1 MTSDIIGPF
10 LIALLFVFAAILIST
25 SVDAVYP
32 PGIQSRVV
40 RTISVDIDA
49 EIEQQEMWK

>member
-10 LIALLFVFAAILIST
+10 LIALMFVFAAILIST
-25 SVDAVYP
+25 SVEVVDP

-49 EIEQQEMWK
+49 EYEKGLPK